1 MQSLTDILRSFSDH
15 STTRE
20 IGRHMARSGAK
31 LHISGGHGSFAALLL
46 SALYKQTGRNL
57 FVVLNDKEQ
66 AAYFLNDLQAILPQE
81 RLLFFPDSYR
91 RGYASE
97 ETDNANVML
106 RTEVLGKIASGEA
119 DIIVSYAR
127 ALSEKVITRSTL
139 EQKTL
144 NMHTG
149 EKLDMDFVTDVLIE
163 YGFERED
170 FVYEPGSFALR
181 GGIIDVFSYSEE
193 LPIRIEFKGDYVHS
207 IRSFQPDDQLSVSNL
222 DKVRIV
228 PNIEEK
234 NNRDPRLSLF
244 EYLPE
249 ETVIAAFDVPTGI
262 LQLNDAF
269 QKAEKFLSERAAPI
283 RKPDTSE
290 LYISGSHYA
299 ALLGKRTLLEFAV
312 KPQFTDAESFVFHT
326 EPQPLIQK
334 NFDLLADNFIRL
346 AEEGCRNL
354 ILADDEK
361 QLQRLDAIFEEIL
374 PKKGIH
380 STFTSLYDTVNKG
393 LSDGFV
399 WPGGG
404 LAVWCDH
411 KIFDRYRRFK
421 LKGQFSK
428 DQAITLKELGTLSP
442 GDFVTHID
450 HGIGRFAGLEK
461 TEVNGKVQESV
472 KLIYKDNDVLYVSI
486 HSLHRIAKYTGKEG
500 TLPSAHKL
508 GSGKWEATKA
518 KTKKRIKE
526 LAFDLIKLYAKRKAD
541 KGFAFSRD
549 GYLQNELEASFIYED
564 TPDQHKATEDV
575 KRDMERSWP
584 MDRLVCG
591 DVGFGKTEVAI
602 RAAFKAACDGKQV
615 AVLVPTTILA
625 FQHYKTFSNRL
636 KDFPVTIDYLNRF
649 RSARQQKETLQRLA
663 NGEVDIIIGTH
674 RIAAKD
680 VKFKD
685 LGLLIVDEEQKFGV
699 SIKDKLKT
707 LKTSVDSLTLTATPI
722 PRTLQ
727 FSLIGARDLSII
739 RTPPPNRYPVST
751 ELVTFNE
758 EIIRDAIRYELTRGG
773 QVYFVHNRV
782 NDIQDIA
789 GMVQRLVPDCNIR
802 IAHGQ
807 MNGEELEEVM
817 LGFIEGEFD
826 VLISTAIVESGLDV
840 PNANTII
847 INQAQNFG
855 LSDLHQLRGRV
866 GRSNKK
872 AFCYLIAPPE
882 LAMTDEARKRMRAIT
897 EFADLGSGFQIAMR
911 DLDIRGAGELLG
923 AEQSGFISDIGYE
936 TYQRILNE
944 AVQELKENEFA
955 DLYREEL
962 EAPDR
967 EWAQD
972 CTIETDL
979 QMLIPDE
986 YVDQT
991 EERLVLYKELDNLD
1005 SDEAIDRF
1013 RAEMTDRFGE
1023 LPEETEAL
1031 LETVKIRKMARRLG
1045 IEKLV
1050 FKNGTL
1056 LLHFTANK
1064 AYFQS
1069 DVFGLV
1075 LKFLQEKNRGEMK
1088 QGKDRLTIVF
1098 RDLER
1103 LDDVRSILLSMQGE
1117 AVAVSDT

>member
-1 MQSLTDILRSFSDH
+1 MQSLSDITAIFSEH
-15 STTRE
+15 SLTKDISRAM
-20 IGRHMARSGAK
+20 GPKAAR
-31 LHISGGHGSFAALLL
+31 LHIQGAQGAFAALLL
-46 SALYKQTGRNL
+46 ATLHKKQAHSL
-57 FVVLNDKEQ
+57 FVILNDKEQ
-66 AAYFLNDLQAILPQE
+66 AAYFLNDLQAILPE
-81 RLLFFPDSYR
+81 ARIFFFPDSYR

-106 RTEVLGKIASGEA
+106 RTEVLGKIAAGEA

-127 ALSEKVITRSTL
+127 ALSEKVITRNTL

-144 NMHTG
+144 HIHQG

-170 FVYEPGSFALR
+170 FVYEPGYFALR

-207 IRSFQPDDQLSVSNL
+207 IRSFRPDDQLSVSSL
-222 DKVRIV
+222 EKVRIV

-234 NNRDPRLSLF
+234 NNRDPRLSIF

-269 QKAEKFLSERAAPI
+269 MKAEKFLSERAAPI

-290 LYISGSHYA
+290 LYISGSDYA
-299 ALLGKRTLLEFAV
+299 TLLSKHTLLELAA
-312 KPQFTDAESFVFHT
+312 KPQFTDAVSFVFHT

-346 AEEGCRNL
+346 ADEGCRNL

-361 QLQRLDAIFEEIL
+361 QLQRLDAILEEIL

-380 STFTSLYDTVNKG
+380 STFTSLYNTINKG

-399 WPGGG
+399 WPQGG

-461 TEVNGKVQESV
+461 TEVNGKIQESV

-500 TLPSAHKL
+500 TLPAAHKL

-541 KGFAFSRD
+541 KGFSYSRD

-625 FQHYKTFSNRL
+625 FQHFKTFSNRL

-649 RSARQQKETLQRLA
+649 RSAKQQKDTLQRLA
-663 NGEVDIIIGTH
+663 EGKIDIIIGTH
-674 RIAAKD
+674 RLAAKD
-680 VKFKD
+680 VKYKD

-739 RTPPPNRYPVST
+739 RTPPANRYPVST
-751 ELVTFNE
+751 ELITFNE
-758 EIIRDAIRYELTRGG
+758 ETIRDAIRYELSRNG

-807 MNGEELEEVM
+807 MNGEELEDVM

-955 DLYREEL
+955 DLYKEEL

-979 QMLIPDE
+979 QMLIPDD

-991 EERLVLYKELDNLD
+991 EERLALYKELDSLEND
-1005 SDEAIDRF
+1005 QAIERF
-1013 RAEMTDRFGE
+1013 RAEMRDRFGE

-1056 LLHFTANK
+1056 LLHFTTNK

-1069 DVFGLV
+1069 EVFGQV
-1075 LKFLQEKNRGEMK
+1075 LRFLQEKNRGEMK
-1088 QGKDRLTIVF
+1088 QAKDRLTIIF
-1098 RDLER
+1098 RELR
-1103 LDDVRSILLSMQGE
+1103 RIDDIRSILLHMQGE